1 MSSSEN
7 VFGNEDKQFD
17 TVDEYL
23 DRLKSDLQEDGYDVG
38 WGSRIET
45 ENGKR
50 AVEVIYEGNLLEDI
64 RVPINLDVINKQM
77 GPLTG
82 YEMMLDT
89 VKSTLYYDQNE
100 GDIPSLNQQ

>member
-1 MSSSEN
+1 MANSEN

-23 DRLKSDLQEDGYDVG
+23 DRLKTDLQEDGYDVE
-38 WGSRIET
+38 WGGQVKT
-45 ENGKR
+45 ENGKE

-64 RVPINLDVINKQM
+64 RVPTNLDVINKQM

-89 VKSTLYYDQNE
+89 VKSTLYYDQNK
-100 GDIPSLNQQ
+100 GDLPFLNQQ

>member
-1 MSSSEN
+1 MANSEN

-23 DRLKSDLQEDGYDVG
+23 DRLKSDLQEDGYDVE
-38 WGSRIET
+38 WGGQVET
-45 ENGKR
+45 ENGKE

-64 RVPINLDVINKQM
+64 RVPTNLDVINKQM

-89 VKSTLYYDQNE
+89 VKSTLYYDENE
-100 GDIPSLNQQ
+100 GDLPFLNQQ